1 MTKADTCEVLI
12 AGGGPCGLM
21 LAIELSRRGVQALLV
36 DEKPDTAFNPQA
48 NATQARTME
57 YYRRLGFAAEVRCAG
72 LPSDYPTDIAYFT
85 RFATYEL
92 ARFQLPSA
100 HQARTRA
107 TPVTSGW
114 NAAELPHRVS
124 QKYVERILRKHA
136 EASGALINFGWRLVD
151 FTDVGNAVTAS
162 IEAVDGRAHRKVR
175 AMYLVGADGPRSFVR
190 SQLGLRYTGA
200 TGIARDFMGGRMY
213 AIYLRCPDF
222 YEVARHQ
229 RAWMHVTY
237 NRDRRAFMAAVDGRG
252 EFAFH
257 TQLRDHEDESLITDT
272 DAHAMF
278 ERAVGRPV
286 RAELLSRCAWT
297 AGHALVAERF
307 GGGRVLL
314 AGDAVHLFTPAGGL
328 GYNTAIEDAV
338 NLGWKLA
345 HVVRRIAPASLLDS
359 YEIERQALARRN
371 TGYAR
376 ALADS
381 LAYTP
386 APVTLEDPTQEGEE
400 ARRDAGRHLHDH
412 ARMEFNIPGITL
424 GGRYDGSPI
433 IISDG
438 TSPPPDAMNRYEET
452 ACPGGRPPHVWLAQ
466 DVSLFD
472 RFGLDWTILRLGP
485 HAPDATPF
493 CFAAAAFG
501 LNLQI
506 VDVPDRTV
514 RELYERDL
522 VLIRPDQMVAW
533 RGHCTDSA
541 HVVLAKATGRTSAL
555 ADAVS

>member
-1 MTKADTCEVLI
+1 MVIEAHVCEVLI

-21 LAIELSRRGVQALLV
+21 LAIELARRGVDALLV
-36 DEKPDTAFNPQA
+36 DEKSDTAFNPQA

-57 YYRRLGFAAEVRCAG
+57 YYRRLGFAAEVRFAG

-92 ARFQLPSA
+92 ARFRLPSA
-100 HQARTRA
+100 REAHTRA
-107 TPVTSGW
+107 TPLASGW
-114 NAAELPHRVS
+114 SAAELPHRIS

-136 EASGALINFGWRLVD
+136 EAAGASINFGWRLID
-151 FTDVGNAVTAS
+151 FAEVGDGVTAA
-162 IEAVDGRAHRKVR
+162 IEGVDGRAHRRVR
-175 AMYLVGADGPRSFVR
+175 ARYLVGADGPRSFVR
-190 SQLGLRYTGA
+190 TRLGLRYTGA
-200 TGIARDFMGGRMY
+200 AGVPRDFMGGRMY
-213 AIYLRCPDF
+213 AIYLRCPSF
-222 YEVARHQ
+222 YSVAQHP

-237 NRDRRAFMAAVDGRG
+237 NRDRRAFMAAVDGSG

-257 TQLRDHEDESLITDT
+257 TQLRDHEDESLISDT

-278 ERAVGRPV
+278 ESAVGRPV
-286 RAELLSRCAWT
+286 RAELLSRCSWT

-307 GGGRVLL
+307 ARGRVLL
-314 AGDAVHLFTPAGGL
+314 AGDAAHLFTPAGGL
-328 GYNTAIEDAV
+328 GYNTAVEDAV

-345 HVVRRIAPASLLDS
+345 HVIRGIAPASLLDS

-376 ALADS
+376 TLADS
-381 LAYTP
+381 LAYMP
-386 APVTLEDPTQEGEE
+386 APSALEDPTEEGEE

-412 ARMEFNIPGITL
+412 ARMEFSIPGITL

-433 IISDG
+433 IVSDG
-438 TSPPPDAMNRYEET
+438 TSPPPDAMNRYEAT
-452 ACPGGRPPHVWLAQ
+452 ACPGGRPPHIWLAN

-472 RFGLDWTILRLGP
+472 HFDLDWTLLRLGP

-493 CFAAAAFG
+493 RSVAAAFG
-501 LNLQI
+501 LKLQ
-506 VDVPDRTV
+506 VVEVPDQTV
-514 RELYERDL
+514 RDLYDRDL

-533 RGHCTDSA
+533 RGQRADGA
-541 HVVLAKATGRTSAL
+541 DGILAKAIGRKAGL
-555 ADAVS
+555 DKA